1 MISLRNNIETIDNN
15 LNLMILNSSKNL
27 TTLRNAIDRQNNKLR
42 DNTQLPI
49 PSEES
54 YNNSIERYESYKD
67 KSIEYLDFINVTKE
81 KLNKLSE
88 EIVKT
93 QELAKEFGINLNNS
107 RISDLQSLSRKVM
120 DEQVDTTQ
128 MNQEENDFME
138 NLNDLQD
145 ASRKK
150 RRTDDNN
157 GGGTKLRKKYNTTK
171 IKKSG
176 KKVKRTKKT
185 KKNKKYKKL

>member
-1 MISLRNNIETIDNN
+1 MISLRNNIETIDDN
-15 LNLMILNSSKNL
+15 LNVMILHTSKNL
-27 TTLRNAIDRQNNKLR
+27 KTLRNSVERQHNILR
-42 DNTQLPI
+42 DNTQLSI

-67 KSIEYLDFINVTKE
+67 KSNEYLDFINVAKE

-88 EIVKT
+88 DIVKT

-145 ASRKK
+145 ASRKR
-150 RRTDDNN
+150 RRTDDDNI
-157 GGGTKLRKKYNTTK
+157 GGTKLRKKYNKTK
-171 IKKSG
+171 IKKSR
-176 KKVKRTKKT
+176 KKVKHAKKT
-185 KKNKKYKKL
+185 KKNKKI

>member
-1 MISLRNNIETIDNN
+1 M
-15 LNLMILNSSKNL
+15 
-27 TTLRNAIDRQNNKLR
+27 
-42 DNTQLPI
+42 
-49 PSEES
+49 SE
-54 YNNSIERYESYKD
+54 D
-67 KSIEYLDFINVTKE
+67 
-81 KLNKLSE
+81 
-88 EIVKT
+88 IVKT

-157 GGGTKLRKKYNTTK
+157 GGGAKLRKKYNTTK

-176 KKVKRTKKT
+176 KKIKHTKKT